1 MRVTVCIP
9 AYQSAGFLGETL
21 KSLQEQSFKDWQCNI
36 VDDASDDFTIAVAEQ
51 FASNDSRFSVRQ
63 NPHRLGAAGNWNESI
78 KGVST
83 EYVKLLCSDDVL
95 APDALRLAVDALDE
109 TPRATYVA
117 GKRDVIDDE
126 GRILWR
132 GRGLWRNAKPVA
144 GAEAMRKFVRTGVNF
159 FGEPSFGLY
168 RTAALEKAGGFDQK
182 WSYLIDVASYRD
194 VLQQG
199 EFVPINDTLGAFRVR
214 NASWS
219 ASLVGRQAEET
230 RVMVRN
236 VGEQPWVRASKSDIA
251 LGEMRASF
259 NALGRRPFFL
269 FAEVMAT
276 RKTKG

>member
-9 AYQSAGFLGETL
+9 AYQSAGFLSETL
-21 KSLQEQSFKDWQCNI
+21 KSLQDQTFTDWQCHV
-36 VDDASDDFTIAVAEQ
+36 VDDASKDLTIAIAER
-51 FASNDSRFSVRQ
+51 FASADSRFQVRQ
-63 NPHRLGAAGNWNESI
+63 NPTRLGAAGNWNESI
-78 KGVST
+78 KGVNT

-95 APDALRLAVDALDE
+95 APDALARGVEALDHNA
-109 TPRATYVA
+109 RATYAA

-144 GAEAMRKFVRTGVNF
+144 GAEAMRRFVRTGVNF

-168 RTAALEKAGGFDQK
+168 RTAALQKAGGFDPA

-199 EFVPINDTLGAFRVR
+199 EFVPISETLGAFRVR
-214 NASWS
+214 NSSWS
-219 ASLVGRQAEET
+219 ASLVGKQAEET
-230 RVMVRN
+230 RAMVRN
-236 VGEQPWVRASKSDIA
+236 VGERPWVHASKTDVA
-251 LGEMRASF
+251 LGEMRASA

-269 FAEVMAT
+269 FAEAMAT